1 MKIKSIIVVGA
12 LLSPVVAESQASR
25 FDLSIPNIMRGPELY
40 GREPQN
46 PRFTPNGEY
55 IYFNWL
61 PPGTDWRET
70 TKPYRVRAQAGARPE
85 RVTEAQMDSVGPSL
99 ADGAISSDGQRRV
112 VSYNGD
118 LHLVDLR
125 TGTTR
130 RLTDTP
136 AITES
141 NPTFAGSGNRI
152 FFLRDGQ
159 NVMSLDL
166 DTPLIRQVTDIRPG
180 PAPSDPKVTDKQR
193 LALEDQQKQ
202 LFGVIRDQVR
212 RDSIARAER
221 LWREGLRTKTL
232 YLGQNERVTGLT
244 VSPTGNALI
253 VTTTITTPGS
263 RQTIVPNW
271 VTLNGYTEDLTVRT
285 KVGDVQNGGRAAFMS
300 LPSGEIHWIKP
311 IPRDS
316 AEVPS
321 ITAVLGWN
329 DAGTQA
335 LLFAERKDFKE
346 RYLHRI
352 DANGGRLTTIDVL
365 KDSAWVGGP
374 CYPCGGYLPGSD
386 KVWLVSEAD
395 GYAHLY
401 TMNADG
407 TGKQQLTKGKWEVED
422 VRISNDRKY
431 FELHTSEVS
440 PFERHFYRMPIAGGA
455 AERITT
461 TVGGHT
467 AVVSPN

>member
-166 DTPLIRQVTDIRPG
+166 DTPLIRQVT
-180 PAPSDPKVTDKQR
+180 
-193 LALEDQQKQ
+193 
-202 LFGVIRDQVR
+202 
-212 RDSIARAER
+212 
-221 LWREGLRTKTL
+221 
-232 YLGQNERVTGLT
+232 
-244 VSPTGNALI
+244 
-253 VTTTITTPGS
+253 
-263 RQTIVPNW
+263 
-271 VTLNGYTEDLTVRT
+271 
-285 KVGDVQNGGRAAFMS
+285 
-300 LPSGEIHWIKP
+300 
-311 IPRDS
+311 
-316 AEVPS
+316 
-321 ITAVLGWN
+321 
-329 DAGTQA
+329 
-335 LLFAERKDFKE
+335 
-346 RYLHRI
+346 
-352 DANGGRLTTIDVL
+352 
-365 KDSAWVGGP
+365 
-374 CYPCGGYLPGSD
+374 
-386 KVWLVSEAD
+386 
-395 GYAHLY
+395 
-401 TMNADG
+401 
-407 TGKQQLTKGKWEVED
+407 
-422 VRISNDRKY
+422 
-431 FELHTSEVS
+431 
-440 PFERHFYRMPIAGGA
+440 
-455 AERITT
+455 
-461 TVGGHT
+461 
-467 AVVSPN
+467 